1 MPKAYLNNINK
12 KETNP
17 VLVSLRSYAEEF
29 NVPVINEEGIKFIN
43 QVIKLKG
50 IKTILEIGTAIG
62 YSSINM
68 ALNNDVEITTIE
80 RDEGMF
86 NIAKENIFD
95 NNLENRITQIFNDAL
110 EVDESTLGSYDLI
123 FIDAAKAQ
131 SIKFFDKYKKN
142 LTKNGV
148 IITDNLLF
156 HELVVAEIRERNL
169 KQLVAK
175 IDRFNKFVVEQDD
188 FDTYIYHL
196 GDGMSLSIKKD

>member
-1 MPKAYLNNINK
+1 VPKAYLNNINK